1 MVYHQYFCRLSNKAR
16 LIYVWNM
23 EQEKLKTEILKTD
36 LNHILSKPDI
46 KNNKYMQIINETHG
60 EEILFKKAN

>member
-1 MVYHQYFCRLSNKAR
+1 MSSLKQSTVDLGYNQCHT
-16 LIYVWNM
+16 
-23 EQEKLKTEILKTD
+23 EQEKLETEILKTD
-36 LNHILSKPDI
+36 LNHILSKPDV